1 MEDRSPIAD
10 SGNADMS
17 RAWKG
22 DPSKDIVTYRLLVLG
37 WAAAAHAGEQGDIAE
52 RIGRNAKILVHL
64 SDEGFTGLIPQAIL
78 EFDHG
83 ERVYLGRIENRRNTY
98 LLYCRTANF
107 GAAVEVTLDDTGQE
121 LTAGHVHDFH
131 GDEEAAVS
139 WTEVLADRFRRGELQ
154 QDSNEDDD
162 KTAVR
167 VARVG
172 GQRNR
177 QRYKRSSVFCAGK
190 VRTETEEFECDILNI
205 SASGA
210 QIRVLDG
217 VEPPSMFTL
226 SVERFGEFSCRVMRQ
241 TGDKYGVAFEEP
253 AVHVENV
260 VEDIINHPE
269 RTNEIRKFPRRL
281 VLLSGAVYLENKPIE
296 CRVLD
301 ISAGGARIRIDETID
316 TENNLQLMIYRF
328 GEFETEVAWEKD
340 SDIGVV
346 FVEDPNQIEQII
358 GHLLPAKARSVR
370 RR

>member
-1 MEDRSPIAD
+1 
-10 SGNADMS
+10 MS

-22 DPSKDIVTYRLLVLG
+22 DPGRDIVTYRLLVLG
-37 WAAAAHAGEQGDIAE
+37 WAAAAHAGEQSDIAE
-52 RIGRNAKILVHL
+52 RIGRNAEILVHL
-64 SDEGFTGLIPQAIL
+64 SDEGFTGLIPQSIL

-83 ERVYLGRIENRRNTY
+83 ERVYLGRIENRRNTF
-98 LLYCRTANF
+98 LLYCRTASF
-107 GAAVEVTLDDTGQE
+107 GAAVEVTLDDATQE
-121 LTAGHVHDFH
+121 LAAGHVHDFH
-131 GDEEAAVS
+131 GDEVEAVA
-139 WTEVLADRFRRGELQ
+139 WTEAMADRFRRGELQ
-154 QDSNEDDD
+154 QDTDDD
-162 KTAVR
+162 DEEKGAPR
-167 VARVG
+167 ISRVG

-190 VRTETEEFECDILNI
+190 VRAESEEFECDILNI

-210 QIRVLDG
+210 QIRILNG
-217 VEPPSMFTL
+217 VEPPATFDL

-253 AVHVENV
+253 AVEVENV

-301 ISAGGARIRIDETID
+301 ISAGGARIRVDETID

-346 FVEDPNQIEQII
+346 FVENPTDIEQII